1 MIFGR
6 WLQRGKRN
14 RWAVDQLHRSILKQA
29 MRPEFY
35 DAAGVRDNFSG
46 RFEMTSLHAV
56 LAFRRLRSLGGTG
69 RDMAQDCFEALFD
82 GFDEA
87 LRDIG
92 TGDLTVGKKIRKMGE
107 AYYGRSS
114 AYEEALA
121 AGAPPELLETALGRN
136 LGIGEG
142 APVARFVRY
151 VRSVEETLARHPD
164 ESMLSGQLSWPKP
177 PSDPA

>member
-1 MIFGR
+1 MVFGR
-6 WLQRGKRN
+6 WLQRGRRN

-29 MRPEFY
+29 LRQDFY
-35 DAAGVRDNFSG
+35 DVAGVRDNFSG

-56 LAFRRLRSLGGTG
+56 LAFRRLRSIGGVG
-69 RDMAQDCFEALFD
+69 RDMAQDCFDALFD

-107 AYYGRSS
+107 AYYGRSKS
-114 AYEEALA
+114 YEEALA
-121 AGAPPELLETALGRN
+121 PNAPPELLEAALVRN

-142 APVARFVRY
+142 EPAARFVRY
-151 VRSVEETLARHPD
+151 VHAVQETLARHPD
-164 ESMLSGQLSWPKP
+164 ESMLSGDLSWPKP
-177 PSDPA
+177 PV